1 MSNKEL
7 QELDIVI
14 QALEANLQVFKMIQK
29 GLNDKQRNF
38 IERILRRNKMIG
50 KKQLLRAFPRLNNRI
65 KEFKMFDRQKILKP
79 ATVNPAFLN

>member
-29 GLNDKQRNF
+29 GLNDKQRKDF
-38 IERILRRNKMIG
+38 DVIYI
-50 KKQLLRAFPRLNNRI
+50 KK
-65 KEFKMFDRQKILKP
+65 FK
-79 ATVNPAFLN
+79 

>member
-29 GLNDKQRNF
+29 GLNDTQRK
-38 IERILRRNKMIG
+38 EVLYPMMVELRNLCDVCI
-50 KKQLLRAFPRLNNRI
+50 
-65 KEFKMFDRQKILKP
+65 
-79 ATVNPAFLN
+79 PAFKPTENLS